1 MITLWEFI
9 TEINMKNI
17 DKELQIMGDKQH
29 YIHDDVI
36 KIINQLDEGYDKILE
51 TLKRIEK
58 KMEKIN
64 AG

>member
-1 MITLWEFI
+1 
-9 TEINMKNI
+9 MKNI
-17 DKELQIMGDKQH
+17 DKELQKMGDKQH

-36 KIINQLDEGYDKILE
+36 KIINQLGEGYDKILE
-51 TLKRIEK
+51 SLKRIEK

>member
-1 MITLWEFI
+1 
-9 TEINMKNI
+9 
-17 DKELQIMGDKQH
+17 MGDKQY

-51 TLKRIEK
+51 SLKRIEK

>member
-1 MITLWEFI
+1 
-9 TEINMKNI
+9 
-17 DKELQIMGDKQH
+17 MGDKQH

-36 KIINQLDEGYDKILE
+36 KIITQLDEGYDKILE
-51 TLKRIEK
+51 ALNRIEK